1 MMKKAMLVLFAAA
14 ALVACNDSSSDP
26 VKKAIDST
34 EERGDSLKQMA
45 DSSMDRKIDS
55 LEERK
60 EALIEK
66 TDSMT
71 EARKDSLKKIK

>member
-1 MMKKAMLVLFAAA
+1 MKKAMLVLLVAA

-26 VKKAIDST
+26 VQKAIDST
-34 EERGDSLKQMA
+34 EKRGDTLKEMA
-45 DSSMDRKIDS
+45 DSSIDRKIDS

-60 EALIEK
+60 DALIEK
-66 TDSMT
+66 ADSMT